1 MSNDKETRPEI
12 KLNRKMRMW
21 NKYRIFC
28 IIAAVIL
35 VVVIVVVAAVKGIT
49 GDKNK
54 QVAENPT
61 PSQGQSQTYVPEA
74 TTTAVETTGA
84 EQTTKQEET
93 TTTQAASSGSGLK
106 LSGSAEAETFTNK
119 DYYSD
124 TVFMGDSVISGI
136 ESYGYLNNV
145 VGNVNATS
153 GKLESYVNE
162 AMKSNPSKVF
172 IMVGHND
179 ANYGTIKE
187 ESLASNITDIV
198 AAIHKKNSSTKVY
211 VLSITPITSA
221 YEKKSSTNVKQSYI
235 DKANSLIEENAS
247 SGKYTY
253 VDVASAYKDTNGYM
267 KTDCT
272 GNGINLK
279 NSYYPFLLNGI
290 AEVVK

>member
-1 MSNDKETRPEI
+1 MSNDKETKPEI

-21 NKYRIFC
+21 NKYKIFC
-28 IIAAVIL
+28 ILAAVIL

-49 GDKNK
+49 GGKNK
-54 QVAENPT
+54 QVAEKPT
-61 PSQGQSQTYVPEA
+61 PSQKQSQTYVPEA
-74 TTTAVETTGA
+74 TTAAGVTTAA

-93 TTTQAASSGSGLK
+93 TTTQAAPSGSGLK
-106 LSGSAEAETFTNK
+106 LSGSAEAVEFTKK

-124 TVFMGDSVISGI
+124 SVFMGDSVISGI
-136 ESYGYLNNV
+136 ESYGYLDNV

-153 GKLESYVNE
+153 GKLESYVSE

-198 AAIHKKNSSTKVY
+198 EEIHKKKSSTKLY
-211 VLSITPITSA
+211 VLSITTITSA

-290 AEVVK
+290 AEAVK

>member
-49 GDKNK
+49 GGKNK

-74 TTTAVETTGA
+74 TTTAGETTGA

-93 TTTQAASSGSGLK
+93 TTTQAAPSGSGLK

-198 AAIHKKNSSTKVY
+198 EEIHKKKSSTKVY

-221 YEKKSSTNVKQSYI
+221 YENKSSNNVKQSYI

>member
-49 GDKNK
+49 GGKNK

-74 TTTAVETTGA
+74 TTTAGETTGA

-93 TTTQAASSGSGLK
+93 TTTQAAPSGSGLK
-106 LSGSAEAETFTNK
+106 LSVSAEAETFTNK

-221 YEKKSSTNVKQSYI
+221 YENKSSNNVKQSYI

>member
-1 MSNDKETRPEI
+1 MSNDKETKPEI

-21 NKYRIFC
+21 NKYKIFC

-49 GDKNK
+49 GGKNK

-61 PSQGQSQTYVPEA
+61 PSQKQSQTYVPEA
-74 TTTAVETTGA
+74 TTAAGVTTAA

-93 TTTQAASSGSGLK
+93 TTTQAAPSGSGLK
-106 LSGSAEAETFTNK
+106 LSGSAEAVEFTKK

-124 TVFMGDSVISGI
+124 SVFMGDSVISGI
-136 ESYGYLNNV
+136 ESYGYLDNV

-153 GKLESYVNE
+153 GKLESYVSE

-198 AAIHKKNSSTKVY
+198 EEIHKKKSSTKVY

-253 VDVASAYKDTNGYM
+253 VDVASAYKDANGYM
-267 KTDCT
+267 KTDFT

-290 AEVVK
+290 AEAVK

>member
-1 MSNDKETRPEI
+1 MSNDKETKPEI

-21 NKYRIFC
+21 NKYKIFC

-35 VVVIVVVAAVKGIT
+35 IVVIVVVAAVKGIT
-49 GDKNK
+49 GGKNK

-61 PSQGQSQTYVPEA
+61 PSQKQSQTYVPEA
-74 TTTAVETTGA
+74 TTAAGVTTAA

-93 TTTQAASSGSGLK
+93 TTTQAAPSGSGLK
-106 LSGSAEAETFTNK
+106 LSGSAEAVEFTKK

-124 TVFMGDSVISGI
+124 SVFMGDSVISGI
-136 ESYGYLNNV
+136 ESYGYLDNV

-153 GKLESYVNE
+153 GKLESYVSE

-198 AAIHKKNSSTKVY
+198 EEIHKKKSSTKVY

-253 VDVASAYKDTNGYM
+253 VDVASAYKDANGYM
-267 KTDCT
+267 KTDFT

>member
-1 MSNDKETRPEI
+1 MSNDKETKPEI

-21 NKYRIFC
+21 NKYKIFC

-49 GDKNK
+49 GGKNK
-54 QVAENPT
+54 QVAEKPT
-61 PSQGQSQTYVPEA
+61 PSQKQSQTYVPET
-74 TTTAVETTGA
+74 TTTAGSTTGA

-93 TTTQAASSGSGLK
+93 TTTQAAPSGSGLK
-106 LSGSAEAETFTNK
+106 LSGSAEAVEFTKK

-124 TVFMGDSVISGI
+124 SVFMGDSVISGI
-136 ESYGYLNNV
+136 ESYGYLDNV

-153 GKLESYVNE
+153 GKLESYVSE

-198 AAIHKKNSSTKVY
+198 EEIHKKKSSTKVY

-267 KTDCT
+267 KTDRT

>member
-1 MSNDKETRPEI
+1 MSNDKETKPEI

-21 NKYRIFC
+21 NKYKIFC

-35 VVVIVVVAAVKGIT
+35 VVVIVVVATVKGIT
-49 GDKNK
+49 GGKNK
-54 QVAENPT
+54 QVAEKPT
-61 PSQGQSQTYVPEA
+61 PSQKQSQTYVPEA
-74 TTTAVETTGA
+74 TTAAGVTTAA

-93 TTTQAASSGSGLK
+93 TTTQAAPSGSGLK
-106 LSGSAEAETFTNK
+106 LSGSAEAVEFTKK

-124 TVFMGDSVISGI
+124 SVFMGDSVISGI
-136 ESYGYLNNV
+136 ESYGYLDNV

-153 GKLESYVNE
+153 GKLESYVSE

-198 AAIHKKNSSTKVY
+198 EEIHKKKSSTKVY
-211 VLSITPITSA
+211 VLSITPITTA
-221 YEKKSSTNVKQSYI
+221 YEKRTSTNVKQSYI

-290 AEVVK
+290 AEAVK

>member
-1 MSNDKETRPEI
+1 MSNDKETKPEI

-21 NKYRIFC
+21 NKYKIFC

-49 GDKNK
+49 GGKNK

-61 PSQGQSQTYVPEA
+61 PSQKQSQTYVPEA
-74 TTTAVETTGA
+74 TTAAGVTTAA

-93 TTTQAASSGSGLK
+93 TTTQAAPSGSGLK
-106 LSGSAEAETFTNK
+106 LSGSAEAVEFTKK

-124 TVFMGDSVISGI
+124 SVFMGDSVISGI
-136 ESYGYLNNV
+136 ESYGYLDNV

-153 GKLESYVNE
+153 GKLESYVSE

-198 AAIHKKNSSTKVY
+198 EEIHKKKSSTKVY

-221 YEKKSSTNVKQSYI
+221 YEKRTSTNVKQSYI

-290 AEVVK
+290 AEAVK

>member
-1 MSNDKETRPEI
+1 MSNDKETKPEI

-21 NKYRIFC
+21 NKYKIFC

-49 GDKNK
+49 GGKNK
-54 QVAENPT
+54 QVAEKPT
-61 PSQGQSQTYVPEA
+61 PSQKQSQTYVPEA
-74 TTTAVETTGA
+74 TTAAGVTTAA

-93 TTTQAASSGSGLK
+93 TTTQAAPSGSGLK
-106 LSGSAEAETFTNK
+106 LSGSAEAVEFTKK

-124 TVFMGDSVISGI
+124 SVFMGDSVISGI
-136 ESYGYLNNV
+136 ESYGYLDNV

-153 GKLESYVNE
+153 GKLESYVSE

-198 AAIHKKNSSTKVY
+198 EEIHKKKSSTKVY

-253 VDVASAYKDTNGYM
+253 VDVASAYKDANGYM
-267 KTDCT
+267 KTDFT

>member
-1 MSNDKETRPEI
+1 MSNDKETKPEI

-21 NKYRIFC
+21 NKYKIFC

-49 GDKNK
+49 GGKNK
-54 QVAENPT
+54 QVAEKPT
-61 PSQGQSQTYVPEA
+61 PSQKQSQTYVPEA
-74 TTTAVETTGA
+74 TTAAGVTTAA

-93 TTTQAASSGSGLK
+93 TTTQAAPSGSGLK
-106 LSGSAEAETFTNK
+106 LSGSAEAVEFTKK

-124 TVFMGDSVISGI
+124 SVFMGDSVISGI
-136 ESYGYLNNV
+136 ESYGYLDNV

-153 GKLESYVNE
+153 GKLESYVSE

-198 AAIHKKNSSTKVY
+198 EEIHKKKSSTKVY

-290 AEVVK
+290 AETVK

>member
-1 MSNDKETRPEI
+1 MSNDKETKPEI

-21 NKYRIFC
+21 NKYKIFC

-54 QVAENPT
+54 QVAEKPT
-61 PSQGQSQTYVPEA
+61 PSQKQSQTYVPEA
-74 TTTAVETTGA
+74 TTAAGVTTAA
-84 EQTTKQEET
+84 EQTTKREET
-93 TTTQAASSGSGLK
+93 TTTQAAPSGSGLK
-106 LSGSAEAETFTNK
+106 LSGSAEAVEFTKK

-124 TVFMGDSVISGI
+124 SVFMGDSVISGI
-136 ESYGYLNNV
+136 ESYGYLDNV

-153 GKLESYVNE
+153 GKLESYVSE

-198 AAIHKKNSSTKVY
+198 EEIHKKKSSTKVY
-211 VLSITPITSA
+211 VLSITPITTA
-221 YEKKSSTNVKQSYI
+221 YEKRTATNVKQSYI

>member
-1 MSNDKETRPEI
+1 MSNDKETKPEI

-21 NKYRIFC
+21 NKYKIFC

-35 VVVIVVVAAVKGIT
+35 VVGIVVAVAVKGIT
-49 GDKNK
+49 GGKNK

-61 PSQGQSQTYVPEA
+61 PSQKQSQTYVP
-74 TTTAVETTGA
+74 
-84 EQTTKQEET
+84 ET

-198 AAIHKKNSSTKVY
+198 EAIHKKKSSAKVY

-221 YEKKSSTNVKQSYI
+221 YENKSSTNVKQSYI

-290 AEVVK
+290 AEAVK

>member
-1 MSNDKETRPEI
+1 MSNDKETKPEI

-21 NKYRIFC
+21 NKYKIFC

-49 GDKNK
+49 GGKNK

-61 PSQGQSQTYVPEA
+61 PSQKQSQTYVPEA
-74 TTTAVETTGA
+74 TTVAGVTTAA

-93 TTTQAASSGSGLK
+93 TTTQAAPSGSGLK
-106 LSGSAEAETFTNK
+106 LSGSAEAVEFTKK

-124 TVFMGDSVISGI
+124 SVFMGDSVISGI
-136 ESYGYLNNV
+136 ESYGYLDNV

-153 GKLESYVNE
+153 GKLESYVSE

-198 AAIHKKNSSTKVY
+198 EEIHKKKSSTKVY

-290 AEVVK
+290 AEAVK

>member
-49 GDKNK
+49 GGKNK

-74 TTTAVETTGA
+74 TTTAGETTGA

-93 TTTQAASSGSGLK
+93 TTTQAAPSGSGLK

-153 GKLESYVNE
+153 GKLESYVSE

-198 AAIHKKNSSTKVY
+198 EEIHKKKSSTKVY

-290 AEVVK
+290 AEAVK

>member
-49 GDKNK
+49 GGKNK

-74 TTTAVETTGA
+74 TTAAGVTTAA

-93 TTTQAASSGSGLK
+93 TTTQAAPSGSGLK
-106 LSGSAEAETFTNK
+106 LSGSAEAVEFTKK

-124 TVFMGDSVISGI
+124 SIFMGDSVISGI
-136 ESYGYLNNV
+136 ESYGYLDNV

-153 GKLESYVNE
+153 GKLESYVSE

-198 AAIHKKNSSTKVY
+198 EEIHKKKSSTKVY

-290 AEVVK
+290 AEAVK

>member
-1 MSNDKETRPEI
+1 MSNDKETKPEI

-21 NKYRIFC
+21 NKYKIFC

-49 GDKNK
+49 GGKNK

-61 PSQGQSQTYVPEA
+61 PSQKQSQTYVPEA
-74 TTTAVETTGA
+74 TTAAGVTTAA

-93 TTTQAASSGSGLK
+93 TTTQAAPSGSGLK
-106 LSGSAEAETFTNK
+106 LSGSAEAVEFTKK

-124 TVFMGDSVISGI
+124 SVFMGDSVISGI
-136 ESYGYLNNV
+136 ESYGYLDNV

-153 GKLESYVNE
+153 GKLESYVSE

-198 AAIHKKNSSTKVY
+198 EEIHKKKSSTKVY

-290 AEVVK
+290 AETVK

>member
-1 MSNDKETRPEI
+1 MSNDKETKPEI

-21 NKYRIFC
+21 NKYKIFC

-49 GDKNK
+49 GGKNK
-54 QVAENPT
+54 QVAEKPT
-61 PSQGQSQTYVPEA
+61 PSQKQSQTYVPEA
-74 TTTAVETTGA
+74 TTAAGVTTAA

-93 TTTQAASSGSGLK
+93 TTTQAAPSGSGLK
-106 LSGSAEAETFTNK
+106 LSGSAETVEFTKK

-124 TVFMGDSVISGI
+124 SVFMGDSVISGI
-136 ESYGYLNNV
+136 ESYGYLDNV

-153 GKLESYVNE
+153 GKLESYVSE

-198 AAIHKKNSSTKVY
+198 EEIHKKKSSTKVY

-272 GNGINLK
+272 GNGISLK

-290 AEVVK
+290 AEVTK

>member
-1 MSNDKETRPEI
+1 MSNDKETKPEI

-21 NKYRIFC
+21 NKYKIFC

-49 GDKNK
+49 GGKNK

-61 PSQGQSQTYVPEA
+61 PSQKQSQTYVPEA
-74 TTTAVETTGA
+74 TTAAGVTTAA

-93 TTTQAASSGSGLK
+93 TTTQAAPSGSGLK
-106 LSGSAEAETFTNK
+106 LSGSAEAVEFTKK
-119 DYYSD
+119 DYYSNS
-124 TVFMGDSVISGI
+124 VFMGDSVISGI
-136 ESYGYLNNV
+136 ESYGYLDNV

-153 GKLESYVNE
+153 GKLESYVSE

-198 AAIHKKNSSTKVY
+198 EEIHKKKSSTKVY

-290 AEVVK
+290 AEAVK

>member
-1 MSNDKETRPEI
+1 MSNDKETKPEI

-21 NKYRIFC
+21 NKYKIFC

-49 GDKNK
+49 GGKNK

-74 TTTAVETTGA
+74 TTAAGVTTAA

-93 TTTQAASSGSGLK
+93 TTTQAAPSGSGLK
-106 LSGSAEAETFTNK
+106 LSGSAEAVEFTKK

-124 TVFMGDSVISGI
+124 SVFMGDSVISGI
-136 ESYGYLNNV
+136 ESYGYLDNV

-153 GKLESYVNE
+153 GKLESYVSE

-198 AAIHKKNSSTKVY
+198 EEIHKKKSSTKVY

-290 AEVVK
+290 AEAVK

>member
-21 NKYRIFC
+21 NKYKIFC

-49 GDKNK
+49 GGKNK

-61 PSQGQSQTYVPEA
+61 PSQKQSQTYVPEA
-74 TTTAVETTGA
+74 TTAAGVTTAA

-93 TTTQAASSGSGLK
+93 TTTQAAPSGSGLK
-106 LSGSAEAETFTNK
+106 LSGSAEAMEFTKK

-124 TVFMGDSVISGI
+124 SVFMGDSVISGI
-136 ESYGYLNNV
+136 ASYGYLNNV

-153 GKLESYVNE
+153 GKLESYVSE

-198 AAIHKKNSSTKVY
+198 EEIHKKKSSTKVY

-290 AEVVK
+290 AEAVK